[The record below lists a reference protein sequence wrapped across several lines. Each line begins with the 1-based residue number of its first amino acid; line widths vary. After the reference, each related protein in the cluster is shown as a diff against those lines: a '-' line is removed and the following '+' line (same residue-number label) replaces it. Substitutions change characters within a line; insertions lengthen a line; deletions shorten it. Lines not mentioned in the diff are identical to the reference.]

1 MQPIFADYVA
11 SIADFKQNADS
22 VLEQAQTASVLILTH
37 NQPST
42 YLIPATEYE
51 ALLERLEDYELS
63 LLAKPTFSNE
73 MNGGFRTSTHPTL
86 AKGF

>member
-1 MQPIFADYVA
+1 MPCRVGKRPCPPFLVPKFDLGM
-11 SIADFKQNADS
+11 SS
-22 VLEQAQTASVLILTH
+22 QTLCVKFTH

-51 ALLERLEDYELS
+51 ALLERLEDYELG

>member
-1 MQPIFADYVA
+1 MIVVFGVFCSAIHPTLAT
-11 SIADFKQNADS
+11 
-22 VLEQAQTASVLILTH
+22 LAQTASVLILTH

-51 ALLERLEDYELS
+51 ALLERLEDYELG

-73 MNGGFRTSTHPTL
+73 MNSGFRTSTHPTL